1 MEKSTIVSY
10 FLSAKNAF
18 IQDVKVVRGIGK
30 GRHACSPKVVL
41 FGAQR
46 RQVML
51 LQLNAHY
58 VEEASS
64 VASGRGRSFV
74 TFSPAIISLLSML

>member
-18 IQDVKVVRGIGK
+18 IQDVKVVRGK
-30 GRHACSPKVVL
+30 VRHACSPKVVL
-41 FGAQR
+41 LGAQR